1 MELAV
6 SHARSFA
13 LSNLQYMPEA
23 EQWLQELGCGQD
35 RIVCVATYSM
45 TEREP
50 KFSSPSCDPSK
61 KPHLFSF
68 HLTLEAVTFALD
80 LSFF

>member
-23 EQWLQELGCGQD
+23 EQRLQELGCGRD
-35 RIVCVATYSM
+35 RIVCEDTYSV

-50 KFSSPSCDPSK
+50 KLSSSN
-61 KPHLFSF
+61 L
-68 HLTLEAVTFALD
+68 
-80 LSFF
+80 